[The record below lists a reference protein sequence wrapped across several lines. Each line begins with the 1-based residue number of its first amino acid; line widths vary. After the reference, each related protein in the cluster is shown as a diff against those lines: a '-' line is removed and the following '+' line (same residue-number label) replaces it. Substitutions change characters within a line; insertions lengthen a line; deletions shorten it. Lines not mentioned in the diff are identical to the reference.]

1 MSGRSILIGFLP
13 LLVTAPPFWGKG
25 AIDFGKDIQP
35 ILEANCSKCHGPE
48 KQKAKM
54 RLDTPAF
61 IRKGGD
67 SGEPLFVAGKRG
79 ESFIYHLVSRSDP
92 EEAMPPKAKDALS
105 KDEIEKIGLWI
116 DQGAKLP
123 GGEVVKLTTDHWS
136 FQPVAKK
143 HRHAEVDAYLK
154 EKLQEKGLTFSK
166 WADRRT
172 LIRRLYLVMLGL
184 PPTPEEVETF
194 VRDDSPKAWSVLV
207 ERVLENS
214 HYGERMARHWL
225 DIIRFAES
233 NGFETNRER
242 PNAFRFRDYVIES
255 FNEDKPYDQ
264 FVKEHIAG
272 DALGADIGTGFL
284 VAGPYDIV
292 KSPDVNL
299 TLMQRQDELADM
311 INTTGTA
318 FLGLTIGCARC
329 HNHKFDPVTQR
340 DYYSMQ
346 AIFAGVGFGARAVK
360 VRTDSSA
367 KEKAQ
372 ALCKALVASEAE
384 LGELRALATKSQGAP
399 SAKRPPVTARG
410 NVESFAVSSARFVR
424 FAIDRTNGSQ
434 PCIDE
439 LQVFSASGENV
450 ALGGKPSA
458 SGSLAGYAI
467 HKLEHINDGKFGN
480 GRSWIASE
488 NRGWVQIEFT
498 QSHQVNRIEW
508 ARDREGGFGDRVAVE
523 YRIELSVDG
532 VDWKV
537 VAHSGEREPFGG
549 GNADP
554 NAFIAKLPAEKAA
567 RARELLSAAGA
578 LRGRIEALE
587 NGPKAWVANFSQP
600 GATHRLYRGDPM
612 AKREAVPPDALEVIG
627 SLELAMNAPER
638 ERRVALANWIASEE
652 NPLTAR
658 VAVNRFWQFVFGTGL
673 VDTPSD
679 FGANGTRP
687 THPGLVDWM
696 AAEFVAKGW
705 SVKEMMRLL
714 LNSEAFQQASLP
726 NEKSGQI
733 DADSRLLWRFSP
745 RRLEAEAIR
754 DSILVAAGTLDRS
767 MGGPGFYL
775 LEVQREN
782 VVHYEAK
789 EETGPAE
796 WRRMVYMFK
805 IRQEQDLIFGAFDC
819 PDGNQVIPKRSRS
832 TTPLQALNLLNS
844 KFTMQQA
851 DKMAGRIGEG
861 EQGVRK
867 AYEVLYGRPASEE
880 EVADALEFV
889 KEHGMVSFCRAMLNT
904 NEFLFV
910 F

>member
-1 MSGRSILIGFLP
+1 
-13 LLVTAPPFWGKG
+13 
-25 AIDFGKDIQP
+25 
-35 ILEANCSKCHGPE
+35 
-48 KQKAKM
+48 
-54 RLDTPAF
+54 
-61 IRKGGD
+61 
-67 SGEPLFVAGKRG
+67 
-79 ESFIYHLVSRSDP
+79 
-92 EEAMPPKAKDALS
+92 
-105 KDEIEKIGLWI
+105 
-116 DQGAKLP
+116 
-123 GGEVVKLTTDHWS
+123 
-136 FQPVAKK
+136 
-143 HRHAEVDAYLK
+143 
-154 EKLQEKGLTFSK
+154 
-166 WADRRT
+166 
-172 LIRRLYLVMLGL
+172 
-184 PPTPEEVETF
+184 
-194 VRDDSPKAWSVLV
+194 
-207 ERVLENS
+207 
-214 HYGERMARHWL
+214 
-225 DIIRFAES
+225 
-233 NGFETNRER
+233 
-242 PNAFRFRDYVIES
+242 
-255 FNEDKPYDQ
+255 
-264 FVKEHIAG
+264 
-272 DALGADIGTGFL
+272 
-284 VAGPYDIV
+284 
-292 KSPDVNL
+292 
-299 TLMQRQDELADM
+299 
-311 INTTGTA
+311 
-318 FLGLTIGCARC
+318 
-329 HNHKFDPVTQR
+329 
-340 DYYSMQ
+340 
-346 AIFAGVGFGARAVK
+346 
-360 VRTDSSA
+360 
-367 KEKAQ
+367 
-372 ALCKALVASEAE
+372 
-384 LGELRALATKSQGAP
+384 
-399 SAKRPPVTARG
+399 
-410 NVESFAVSSARFVR
+410 
-424 FAIDRTNGSQ
+424 
-434 PCIDE
+434 
-439 LQVFSASGENV
+439 
-450 ALGGKPSA
+450 
-458 SGSLAGYAI
+458 
-467 HKLEHINDGKFGN
+467 
-480 GRSWIASE
+480 
-488 NRGWVQIEFT
+488 
-498 QSHQVNRIEW
+498 
-508 ARDREGGFGDRVAVE
+508 VAVE
-523 YRIELSVDG
+523 YRIELSGDG